1 MRYKVCNKNYLAR
14 REKYLAF
21 RKKFLGESKKSLGT
35 RLAWPIFSLDEAVDG
50 SHLYALHYRAYA

>member
-21 RKKFLGESKKSLGT
+21 RKNFLGKGEKRLGA